1 MNASRILVVGSR
13 NRKKIG
19 ELVEL
24 LAPHGFQL
32 RTLADYAHAIDVVED
47 GESFAENAAKKA
59 CQQARLLGAWV
70 LGEDSGLCVEALGGA
85 PGIYSARFS
94 GPGATDASNNERLL
108 THLVGVPRER
118 RGAYYVCHMT
128 LSDPEGNVR
137 IDCEGRCHG
146 RIRELASGAGGFG
159 YDPLFELAEYHRT
172 FGELSGAVKAM
183 LSHRARATRQFVP
196 QLLGLVAAG
205 GWPD

>member
-108 THLVGVPRER
+108 TQLVGVPRER

-146 RIRELASGAGGFG
+146 RIREQASGAGGFG

-172 FGELSGAVKAM
+172 FGELSGAVKAV

>member
-108 THLVGVPRER
+108 TQLVGVPRER

-128 LSDPEGNVR
+128 LSDPDGNVR

-146 RIRELASGAGGFG
+146 RIREQASGAGGFG

-172 FGELSGAVKAM
+172 FGELSGAVKAV